1 MRKGKLMSKKS
12 QIKVLQETIKW
23 FKKQIQPHDCGWMYT
38 TIDGIKYRIQQLRK
52 EIKRESN

>member
-1 MRKGKLMSKKS
+1 MKKGKLMSKKN

>member
-1 MRKGKLMSKKS
+1 MKKGKLMSKKN

-23 FKKQIQPHDCGWMYT
+23 FKKQIQPQGCGWMYT